1 MKLFKYALSILF
13 CNAFRFLRFIPNND
27 PIMACMLPF
36 AKQDKWWQGA
46 LFAFLTMVSF
56 DFITMKVGLWTAVTA
71 LTYAGLGIMFH
82 FVYKKQAGK
91 VKLRHYI
98 GSGIAGVLIFD
109 FVTGVLFGP
118 AMFGM
123 SFAQAA
129 IGQIPF
135 TVMHLLTATF
145 FIILLTPLLDRAII
159 SNPALEDSAVFNRIK
174 LWTGA

>member
-1 MKLFKYALSILF
+1 MKLLKYSLGILF

-46 LFAFLTMVSF
+46 LFAFLAMVSF
-56 DFITMKVGLWTAVTA
+56 DFITMKVGMWTAVTA

-82 FVYKKQAGK
+82 FAYKRIGK
-91 VKLRHYI
+91 VKLKHYL
-98 GSGIAGVLIFD
+98 GSGIVGVLIFD
-109 FVTGVLFGP
+109 FVTGILFGP

-135 TVMHLLTATF
+135 TIMHLLTATF
-145 FIILLTPLLDRAII
+145 FIILLTPLLDRAIV
-159 SNPALEDSAVFNRIK
+159 SNPSLEDSAVLNRIK
-174 LWTGA
+174 LRARA